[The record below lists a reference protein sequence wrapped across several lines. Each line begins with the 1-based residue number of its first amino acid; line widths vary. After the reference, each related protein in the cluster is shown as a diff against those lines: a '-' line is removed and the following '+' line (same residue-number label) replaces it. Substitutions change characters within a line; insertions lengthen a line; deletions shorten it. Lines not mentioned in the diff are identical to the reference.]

1 MNEMT
6 PAEELILEQAQR
18 PQRVF
23 ALVTDNEVFHKWYVE
38 ENYED
43 LNMASLIYGLQSQP
57 TIIDIT
63 DKNHEEIDFGWYVEG
78 DNFIPPNEL
87 GSK

>member
-6 PAEELILEQAQR
+6 PTEQFILEQAQR

-43 LNMASLIYGLQSQP
+43 PNMASLIYGLQSQP
-57 TIIDIT
+57 TVIDIT